1 MITNRIINL
10 SGRSV
15 ALQVR
20 DVALSL
26 SHAHSL
32 AQGLEIIYIF
42 WLLMNFLNIHFF
54 YFRLVYRHG
63 LISKPDIFQTKP
75 QEKNSFLD

>member
-1 MITNRIINL
+1 MITDRIINL

-26 SHAHSL
+26 SHAHCL
-32 AQGLEIIYIF
+32 LIYIVKT
-42 WLLMNFLNIHFF
+42 N
-54 YFRLVYRHG
+54 
-63 LISKPDIFQTKP
+63 K
-75 QEKNSFLD
+75 